1 MNTEKLLRGESK
13 NIEYKSVLPE
23 QSEKYIKSII
33 AFANTQGGKIL
44 IGVDD
49 KTHTIVGVD
58 EESLFQTMDR
68 IANAVSDSCYPQ
80 IVPDICP
87 QTLDGK
93 TIIVITVA
101 PGANRPYYLKSKGKE
116 TGTYIRI
123 SGTSRPAGPEK
134 IKELEMEGARISWD
148 ELVCIDYPVE
158 ESAIKQLCED
168 IAAFRKK
175 AGLPKREISKVQLIN
190 WKLLKNID
198 GNLLASNAFALLT
211 SEHFPFSKTQCA
223 VFKGVNRGIFLD
235 KREYSGPIYRQ
246 IEEAVS
252 FVLRNIRLGAV
263 VKGLLRREA
272 YELPVEAIREMII
285 NAHCHRVLT
294 DESCVQV
301 AIYDDRLEVT
311 SPGGL
316 YNGLTYEEMMNGHTK
331 LRNKAIA
338 NILNQMGFVE
348 SWGTGIQKI
357 KEAAVAYGLP
367 KPEFQVYDGM
377 VRINLYRKPVSPEIQ
392 LAVRESSE
400 KFGESS
406 EKFGES
412 SEKFGEVL
420 EPDTK
425 EIILNHMRLNPNI
438 SAKEIAQELDIT
450 PRAVEKNI
458 KILREEGRL
467 ARHGSARNGY
477 WEVVE
482 K

>member
-1 MNTEKLLRGESK
+1 M
-13 NIEYKSVLPE
+13 
-23 QSEKYIKSII
+23 
-33 AFANTQGGKIL
+33 
-44 IGVDD
+44 
-49 KTHTIVGVD
+49 
-58 EESLFQTMDR
+58 
-68 IANAVSDSCYPQ
+68 
-80 IVPDICP
+80 
-87 QTLDGK
+87 
-93 TIIVITVA
+93 
-101 PGANRPYYLKSKGKE
+101 
-116 TGTYIRI
+116 
-123 SGTSRPAGPEK
+123 
-134 IKELEMEGARISWD
+134 
-148 ELVCIDYPVE
+148 
-158 ESAIKQLCED
+158 
-168 IAAFRKK
+168 
-175 AGLPKREISKVQLIN
+175 
-190 WKLLKNID
+190 KNID

-252 FVLRNIRLGAV
+252 FVLRN
-263 VKGLLRREA
+263 
-272 YELPVEAIREMII
+272 
-285 NAHCHRVLT
+285 
-294 DESCVQV
+294 
-301 AIYDDRLEVT
+301 
-311 SPGGL
+311 
-316 YNGLTYEEMMNGHTK
+316 
-331 LRNKAIA
+331 KAIA

-357 KEAAVAYGLP
+357 KKAAVAYGLP

-406 EKFGES
+406 EKFGE
-412 SEKFGEVL
+412 VL
-420 EPDTK
+420 EPGTK

>member
-1 MNTEKLLRGESK
+1 
-13 NIEYKSVLPE
+13 
-23 QSEKYIKSII
+23 
-33 AFANTQGGKIL
+33 
-44 IGVDD
+44 
-49 KTHTIVGVD
+49 
-58 EESLFQTMDR
+58 
-68 IANAVSDSCYPQ
+68 
-80 IVPDICP
+80 
-87 QTLDGK
+87 
-93 TIIVITVA
+93 
-101 PGANRPYYLKSKGKE
+101 
-116 TGTYIRI
+116 
-123 SGTSRPAGPEK
+123 
-134 IKELEMEGARISWD
+134 MEGARISWD

-252 FVLRNIRLGAV
+252 FVLRN
-263 VKGLLRREA
+263 
-272 YELPVEAIREMII
+272 
-285 NAHCHRVLT
+285 
-294 DESCVQV
+294 
-301 AIYDDRLEVT
+301 
-311 SPGGL
+311 
-316 YNGLTYEEMMNGHTK
+316 
-331 LRNKAIA
+331 KAIA

-377 VRINLYRKPVSPEIQ
+377 VRSNLYRKPVSPEIQ

-400 KFGESS
+400 KFGESSEKVRRSS

>member
-252 FVLRNIRLGAV
+252 FVLRN
-263 VKGLLRREA
+263 
-272 YELPVEAIREMII
+272 
-285 NAHCHRVLT
+285 
-294 DESCVQV
+294 
-301 AIYDDRLEVT
+301 
-311 SPGGL
+311 
-316 YNGLTYEEMMNGHTK
+316 
-331 LRNKAIA
+331 KAIA

-406 EKFGES
+406 EKVRRSSEKFGES

-420 EPDTK
+420 EPGTK

>member
-23 QSEKYIKSII
+23 QFEKYIKSII
-33 AFANTQGGKIL
+33 AFANTQCGKIL
-44 IGVDD
+44 IGVDE

-252 FVLRNIRLGAV
+252 FVLRN
-263 VKGLLRREA
+263 
-272 YELPVEAIREMII
+272 
-285 NAHCHRVLT
+285 
-294 DESCVQV
+294 
-301 AIYDDRLEVT
+301 
-311 SPGGL
+311 
-316 YNGLTYEEMMNGHTK
+316 
-331 LRNKAIA
+331 KAIA

-420 EPDTK
+420 EPGTK